1 MNSYNDLPDA
11 PYIREAE
18 TKGRKDT
25 DFVCPVCGML
35 LPNRL
40 YMRSDTKEIIGC
52 DWCISSVDIEDW
64 MAEQNE

>member
-25 DFVCPVCGML
+25 DFSCPFCGTL
-35 LPNRL
+35 FPTRL
-40 YMRSDTKEIIGC
+40 FRWSDTKEIIGC
-52 DWCISSVDIEDW
+52 SWCISSVGIEDW